1 MNFKNILLKFRAMG
15 LKFLFIILF
24 LMWES
29 WNIFVAVLFLSIAIF
44 CFKKKFSYNFQIIV
58 PILKLIRNIK
68 SRKLYL
74 FTPIVIALN
83 SYPTSNFLIDF
94 NMSHTRTCLIFTRSI
109 QIFNWLCPQLHSFL
123 SENTKNIFPFIW
135 RKRKLEKL
143 KQRQR
148 KHYIFIDNM

>member
-1 MNFKNILLKFRAMG
+1 MG

-44 CFKKKFSYNFQIIV
+44 YFKKKFTYNFQILV

-74 FTPIVIALN
+74 FTPIVIALY
-83 SYPTSNFLIDF
+83 SSPTSNFLIDF
-94 NMSHTRTCLIFTRSI
+94 NMSHTRTCLIFTHSI
-109 QIFNWLCPQLHSFL
+109 QIFNYVHNYTVFFLKTLRTFSHL
-123 SENTKNIFPFIW
+123 SEGRGNWKSLSKDRENIIFLLITCSIIPARINYFI
-135 RKRKLEKL
+135 
-143 KQRQR
+143 
-148 KHYIFIDNM
+148 F